1 MAHLKR
7 ITVPRTWP
15 VERKTKKWSA
25 RPSLGPH
32 PIEKSVPLL
41 IVVRDYLEY
50 ADTARG
56 AKNIISSRKILVDG
70 IVRTDM
76 KFPCGLMDVVS
87 APEAGEHFRVLIDYK
102 DIIRLV
108 PLSAEEA
115 KWKLCR
121 IENKT
126 TVKGGKIQLNLHDGR
141 NMIAEGD
148 YKTGDVLKI
157 SIPDQQ
163 IMEVLPFE
171 KGMKALITGGKHVG
185 EISEIEEKEITRSSK
200 PNIIKLKD
208 FSTIEPYV
216 FPVGK
221 DNPLIKLPEVKVYG

>member
-15 VERKTKKWSA
+15 VERKTKKWA
-25 RPSLGPH
+25 VRPSLGPH
-32 PIEKSVPLL
+32 SIEESVPLL
-41 IVVRDYLEY
+41 IVIRDYLGY

-56 AKNIISSRKILVDG
+56 AKNIISSRKVLVDG
-70 IVRTDM
+70 VVRTDI
-76 KFPCGLMDVVS
+76 KFPCGLMDVIS
-87 APEAGEHFRVLIDYK
+87 IPSAGEHFRVLIDGRG
-102 DIIRLV
+102 IIRLV
-108 PLSAEEA
+108 PISPEEA

-126 TVKGGKIQLNLHDGR
+126 TLKGGKIQLNLHDGR
-141 NMIAEGD
+141 NIIADGD

-157 SIPDQQ
+157 SVPEQEIL
-163 IMEVLPFE
+163 EVLPFD
-171 KGMKALITGGKHVG
+171 KGMKAIITGGKHVG
-185 EISEIEEKEITRSSK
+185 ESSEIDGKEITRSSK
-200 PNIIKLKD
+200 PNIVKLKD

-221 DNPLIKLPEVKVYG
+221 DAPLIKLPEVKIYG